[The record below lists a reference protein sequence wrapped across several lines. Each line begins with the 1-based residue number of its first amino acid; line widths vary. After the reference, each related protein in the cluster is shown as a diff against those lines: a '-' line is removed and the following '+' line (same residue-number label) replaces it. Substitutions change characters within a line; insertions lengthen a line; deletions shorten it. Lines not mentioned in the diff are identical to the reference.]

1 MEETNLRLAEN
12 EVQVTGILTEKEL
25 NESMDKNNQPV
36 IKGTVT
42 IKTSD
47 LNFVKINVY
56 ASKYTKDKRENPAFT
71 GLQTV
76 INEYK
81 SVAEVGTEE
90 ATRLSVRK
98 GQLQFRTFAGRD
110 GNIVNAMQ
118 YSSNYFNREKND
130 EEPKAQINFEG
141 YIAALTNEVDKEGEE
156 TGRLKIKCYVPLYS
170 GIETMYVVVPAEL
183 ADACESELEVGQ
195 TAEFFADIVSIVD
208 IKKKTIQLTIG
219 GTKTFTEKRIVNE
232 LVLTGAVKYEEDDQK
247 SYDRELIKKGLTE
260 RELLIEELKK
270 QDKEKVKNSKND
282 KTGASGRPLPNF
294 L

>member
-118 YSSNYFNREKND
+118 YSSNYFNTSSEYLQHLKLID
-130 EEPKAQINFEG
+130 CKSGYFIHLFTAYILIELCQIFCSPVK
-141 YIAALTNEVDKEGEE
+141 T
-156 TGRLKIKCYVPLYS
+156 
-170 GIETMYVVVPAEL
+170 
-183 ADACESELEVGQ
+183 ADQ
-195 TAEFFADIVSIVD
+195 IDIVC
-208 IKKKTIQLTIG
+208 TI
-219 GTKTFTEKRIVNE
+219 
-232 LVLTGAVKYEEDDQK
+232 
-247 SYDRELIKKGLTE
+247 
-260 RELLIEELKK
+260 
-270 QDKEKVKNSKND
+270 
-282 KTGASGRPLPNF
+282 
-294 L
+294 